1 MTGLKNNSKT
11 TTTHNMNEQNYI
23 ELYQQHKED
32 ICANGAEHLN
42 QHREDFFLR
51 WSKLG
56 FPTTRNDQYKHCNLN
71 DELAI
76 DYGLNLKQLNLSQG
90 ASPFQCAVPGIQS
103 HLCFVVNDTFV
114 HTQQE
119 QLPEGVVLCSLRQA
133 AKEHAHL
140 LQPYLTQLTQQ
151 STDEFALF
159 NGAFAQDG
167 LFLYVP
173 DNLHMERPIQLV
185 NVMNAP
191 IDFMA
196 NSHNLVIVGKNAK
209 AQLVVCDHIAGTKQY
224 FSNRVTEVFVQEGA
238 QYEHYKLES
247 TGRSSS
253 NVCSLLVKQEKD
265 SSFLGNI
272 ITLHNGKTR
281 NNIDISLAGKGCN
294 TNLCGMV
301 IGDGHQLIDNN
312 TRIIHQQSD
321 CTSNELFKYILSQ
334 QSNGVFNGLLKV
346 MPDAQ
351 RTSANQTN
359 RNILLTDSARIHTQP
374 QLEIYAD
381 DVKCSHGATT
391 GQLDE
396 QALFYMQQRGIA
408 QKEAKLLLMTAF
420 VNDVI
425 ENIHIPSLQDKIR
438 LLVDKRLRGEDT
450 KCQTCKACH

>member
-1 MTGLKNNSKT
+1 
-11 TTTHNMNEQNYI
+11 MNEQNYI
-23 ELYQQHKED
+23 ELYENHKED
-32 ICANGAEHLN
+32 ICKHGADLLN
-42 QHREDFFLR
+42 EHREDFFQR
-51 WSKLG
+51 WRKTG
-56 FPTTRNDQYKHCNLN
+56 FPNTQTELYRHCDLN
-71 DELAI
+71 KQLAI
-76 DYGLNLKQLNLSQG
+76 DYGLNLKQINMTQG
-90 ASPFQCAVPGIQS
+90 NAPFQCAVPGIQS
-103 HLCFVVNDTFV
+103 HLCFVINDTFV
-114 HTQQE
+114 STQE
-119 QLPEGVVLCSLRQA
+119 SELPEGVILCSLRKATQQYPDIVKA
-133 AKEHAHL
+133 
-140 LQPYLTQLTQQ
+140 YLTQLTKG
-151 STDEFALF
+151 SDDAFALF

-173 DNLHMERPIQLV
+173 DNVQMERPIQLV
-185 NVMNAP
+185 NLMNAP

-196 NSHNLVIVGKNAK
+196 NSHNLIVVGKNAK
-209 AQLVVCDHIAGTKQY
+209 AQLVVCDHITGSKQY

-247 TGRSSS
+247 TGKNNT
-253 NVCSLLVKQEKD
+253 NVCALMVNQEKD

-272 ITLHNGKTR
+272 ITLHNGTTR
-281 NNIDISLAGKGCN
+281 NNIDINLMGKGCN

-301 IGDGHQLIDNN
+301 IGDGHQTIDNT
-312 TRIIHQQSD
+312 TRIVHKESD
-321 CTSNELFKYILSQ
+321 CNSNELFKYILNE
-334 QSNGVFNGLLKV
+334 QSTGVFNGMLKV

-351 RTSANQTN
+351 KTAANQTN
-359 RNILLTDSARIHTQP
+359 RNILLTETAHIHTQP

-425 ENIHIPSLQDKIR
+425 DNIHISSLQDKIR
-438 LLVDKRLRGEDT
+438 LLVDKRLRGEEN